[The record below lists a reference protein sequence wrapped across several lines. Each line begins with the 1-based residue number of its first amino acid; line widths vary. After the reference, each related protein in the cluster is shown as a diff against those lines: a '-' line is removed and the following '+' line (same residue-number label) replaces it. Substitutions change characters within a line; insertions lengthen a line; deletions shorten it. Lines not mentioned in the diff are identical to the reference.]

1 MKNMKWIFVLV
12 IFSGLVLSGCG
23 AKGQGSEN
31 EKKEEKK
38 SEEKKEILV
47 TLSRQSVKEINLAAF
62 TAEERPVTGTVT
74 IPAKLVADQDLEAHV
89 GSPVE
94 GRVQKVLVKLGEHV
108 RKGQTLMNIEGIEI
122 GEIKSRFI
130 KARAEFNYADANMKR
145 QKTLLEQKAG
155 SQKSF
160 LESQAEYEKALAELN
175 AEDRRIHSVGL
186 NDADMDVSKE
196 IDSHL
201 AGSLPVK
208 SPIDGTIVER
218 NVVIGQHVDPE
229 TNAFRIVNTSSLF
242 ADGQIYEKDLKLI
255 SGNTSVTL
263 KVSAS
268 PETEFKGKL
277 IYIGETVDSETR
289 TVKVRAAV
297 NNSDRKLKP
306 EMFANMQVPVSGS
319 AKGVVVPEESLIR
332 DQGSIY
338 VFVVKNDT
346 TFEKRLVEPGNTMNG
361 FVEIRNGLSKGEN
374 VVSKGTFFLKSEML
388 KGMLE
393 EEE

>member
-1 MKNMKWIFVLV
+1 MKNIK
-12 IFSGLVLSGCG
+12 IFSALLVVSGMLVTGCG
-23 AKGQGSEN
+23 AKSQEG

-38 SEEKKEILV
+38 SETKEILV
-47 TLSRQSVKEINLAAF
+47 TLSRQSVKEINLA
-62 TAEERPVTGTVT
+62 TSQAEERSITGTIT

-94 GRVQKVLVKLGEHV
+94 GRVQKVLVKLGQFV

-122 GEIKSRFI
+122 GEIKAQFI
-130 KARAEFNYADANMKR
+130 KARAEFNFADANLKR

-160 LESQAEYEKALAELN
+160 LEAQAEYEKAQAELN

-186 NDADMDVSKE
+186 SDADMDVSKE

-201 AGSLPVK
+201 AGSIPVK
-208 SPIDGTIVER
+208 SPIDGIIVER
-218 NVVIGQHVDPE
+218 SVVIGQHVDPE
-229 TNAFRIVNTSSLF
+229 TNAFRIINSSSLF
-242 ADGQIYEKDLKLI
+242 ADGQIYEKDLQMI
-255 SGNTSVTL
+255 SGNAPVTL
-263 KVSAS
+263 QVSAF
-268 PETEFKGKL
+268 PETEFSGKL

-289 TVKVRAAV
+289 TIKVRASVA
-297 NNSDRKLKP
+297 NSGRKLKP
-306 EMFANMQVPVSGS
+306 EMFANMMVPLSGS
-319 AKGVVVPEESLIR
+319 AKGIVVPEESLIR

-346 TFEKRLVEPGNTMNG
+346 TFEKRLVEPGSTMNG
-361 FVEIRNGLSKGEN
+361 FVQIRNGLNKGEN

-393 EEE
+393 EGD

>member
-1 MKNMKWIFVLV
+1 MKNIKLFSALLV
-12 IFSGLVLSGCG
+12 VSGMLVTGCG
-23 AKGQGSEN
+23 AKNQEG

-38 SEEKKEILV
+38 PETKEVLV
-47 TLSRQSVKEINLAAF
+47 TLSRQSVKEINLA
-62 TAEERPVTGTVT
+62 TSMAEERSITGTIT

-94 GRVQKVLVKLGEHV
+94 GRVQKVMVKLGQYV
-108 RKGQTLMNIEGIEI
+108 RKGQTLMKIEGIEI
-122 GEIKSRFI
+122 GEIKAQFI
-130 KARAEFNYADANMKR
+130 KARAEFNYAEANLKR

-160 LESQAEYEKALAELN
+160 LEAQAEYEKAQAELN

-186 NDADMDVSKE
+186 NDSDMDVSKE

-201 AGSLPVK
+201 AGSIPVK
-208 SPIDGTIVER
+208 SPIDGIIVER
-218 NVVIGQHVDPE
+218 SVVIGQHVDPE
-229 TNAFRIVNTSSLF
+229 TNAFRIINSSSLF
-242 ADGQIYEKDLKLI
+242 ADGQIYEKDLQMI
-255 SGNTSVTL
+255 SGNSPVNL
-263 KVSAS
+263 QVSAF

-277 IYIGETVDSETR
+277 IYVGETVDSETR
-289 TVKVRAAV
+289 TIKVRASFS
-297 NNSDRKLKP
+297 NPGRKLKP
-306 EMFANMQVPVSGS
+306 EMFANMLVPLSGS
-319 AKGVVVPEESLIR
+319 AKGIVVPEESLIR

-338 VFVVKNDT
+338 VFVVRNDT
-346 TFEKRLVEPGNTMNG
+346 TFEKRLVEPGSTMNG
-361 FVEIRNGLSKGEN
+361 FVQIRNGLNKGES